1 MDNLLNMFSKK
12 NNLHPNE
19 VVEYEDCVI
28 CYISQKCIDDNE
40 KEHRLGG
47 NRCYTLKY
55 YINDNNLNF
64 DKIAESNKKIHYV
77 FENIVFEGSPCI
89 SSKNGS
95 LSFVNCTFK
104 NGCVIYC
111 NSLVVMKGN
120 NYKGGHQQRK
130 IECHSPKI
138 VFSDNKFEKD
148 WVKCWFNVD
157 LIANE
162 KVLFYHTKMNEEKKD
177 CLLNL
182 NITTPSLI
190 IKDSKISCNEAYIN
204 AKNIEFDNSKILA
217 INGIMMDNEE
227 CLGNININA
236 PIIIYNNADI
246 INKDRNV
253 EIVNTSLL
261 ELQRLKLSVLDLL
274 KKFAEEKAKAIN
286 SNCENNNL
294 SKVKNR
300 CL

>member
-12 NNLHPNE
+12 NNLHSNE

-89 SSKNGS
+89 FSKNGS

-130 IECHSPKI
+130 MECHSPKI

-148 WVKCWFNVD
+148 WVKCCFNVD

-190 IKDSKISCNEAYIN
+190 IKDSEISCNEAYIN
-204 AKNIEFDNSKILA
+204 AKNIEFDNVDLNRAEFIRTNLTGTDFS
-217 INGIMMDNEE
+217 NS
-227 CLGNININA
+227 NINSTIFDLDSIKG
-236 PIIIYNNADI
+236 IIIDRFQSQSLVGMLGVKI
-246 INKDRNV
+246 KD
-253 EIVNTSLL
+253 
-261 ELQRLKLSVLDLL
+261 
-274 KKFAEEKAKAIN
+274 
-286 SNCENNNL
+286 
-294 SKVKNR
+294 
-300 CL
+300 